1 MSGEPQ
7 IPPGPIR
14 RGSREDVNTRVNV
27 PDSLAELMSP
37 EWLTAALDAEYPAIE
52 VIGVIP
58 GRVDTRISTNAFF
71 RIETGTPLP
80 AGMPAD
86 LCGKGYFTDTGNW
99 DFRTAGEPEAA
110 FYRDMVEPLGVPTLQ
125 CVYADVD
132 TATRHGVVITE
143 DASVSGA
150 RFGEPLDPRS
160 PAQVASTLDLYAD
173 LHARTW
179 NATAVAGAT
188 YLSPR
193 IASIMSVRSVSDIQ
207 DQFDGP
213 LGSAVPPEG
222 RNAEG
227 LVAAYGSLPAIS
239 EASPAWCLLHGDA
252 HIGNTY
258 TDRAG
263 QPRLL
268 DWQLVQKGPWYLDV
282 GYQIASA
289 LTVEDRRKAERD
301 LLDGYTDRLSAGGA
315 PRPSRDEISF
325 GYCCGIVYG
334 TYLWSIT
341 QKVRP
346 DRTTALL
353 GRLGTAALDHDAY
366 RVVAAG
372 GP

>member
-1 MSGEPQ
+1 MK
-7 IPPGPIR
+7 
-14 RGSREDVNTRVNV
+14 DVNETVNV

-37 EWLTAALDAEYPAIE
+37 EWLTAALRAHGPAIE
-52 VIGVIP
+52 VTGVIP

-71 RIETGTPLP
+71 RIETKGPLP
-80 AGMPAD
+80 DGMPAD

-99 DFRTAGEPEAA
+99 DYRAAGEPEAA

-132 TATRHGVVITE
+132 TGTRHGVVITE
-143 DASVSGA
+143 DASVRGA
-150 RFGEPLDPRS
+150 RFGEPLNPHS
-160 PAQVASTLDLYAD
+160 PTQVASSLDLYAD
-173 LHARTW
+173 MHARTW
-179 NATAVAGAT
+179 NAPVVAEAT
-188 YLSPR
+188 YLSAR
-193 IASIMSVRSVSDIQ
+193 IASTMGVRSVSDIQ

-213 LGSAVPPEG
+213 VGSAVPPEG
-222 RNAEG
+222 RDSEG
-227 LVAAYGSLPAIS
+227 LVAAYGTLPAIA
-239 EASPAWCLLHGDA
+239 EASPAWCLIHGDA

-258 TDRAG
+258 IDGAG
-263 QPRLL
+263 RPRLL

-289 LTVEDRRKAERD
+289 LTVEDRRQAERD
-301 LLDGYTDRLSAGGA
+301 LLDGYTERLAAGGA
-315 PRPSRDEISF
+315 PRPSRDEIWF